1 MDFLEIMFLLG
12 LTPIEG
18 SRFIGYAGVSKISTE
33 PISVEQKET
42 KHQAIIIGNLLERPL
57 TGFQDDHGLVI
68 LSHCGAY

>member
-12 LTPIEG
+12 ITPIEG
-18 SRFIGYAGVSKISTE
+18 SRFLGYAGVSKISTE

-42 KHQAIIIGNLLERPL
+42 KHQTIINVKLLERPL